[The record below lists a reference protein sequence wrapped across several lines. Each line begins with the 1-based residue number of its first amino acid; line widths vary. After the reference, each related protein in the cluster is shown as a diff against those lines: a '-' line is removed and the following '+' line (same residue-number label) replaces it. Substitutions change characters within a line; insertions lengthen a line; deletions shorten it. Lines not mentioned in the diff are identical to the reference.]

1 MECCDKMLHRIFL
14 GLGSNLGDKEKNISD
29 AYTWIEE
36 RIGKIVSKSAF
47 YVTPPEGFLSEN
59 WFINTVCEVASDL
72 SVNNI
77 FAIIQTI
84 ERQLG
89 RTEKSENGNYADR
102 QIDIDILMI
111 DDLIID
117 SPELTVPHPRM
128 HLREFVLVPFSEI
141 APQMLHPILKQTI
154 GELLEKLH
162 G

>member
-14 GLGSNLGDKEKNISD
+14 GLGSNLGDKEKNIND
-29 AYTWIEE
+29 AYAKIEE

-47 YVTPPEGFLSEN
+47 YVTSPEGFASEN

-77 FAIIQTI
+77 FAITQTI

-89 RTEKSENGNYADR
+89 RAEKSENGNYADR

>member
-1 MECCDKMLHRIFL
+1 MVCDDKMLHRVFL

-29 AYTWIEE
+29 AYIWIEE

-47 YVTPPEGFLSEN
+47 YITSPEGFISEN
-59 WFINTVCEVASDL
+59 WFVNAVCEVASNL
-72 SVNNI
+72 SVGDV
-77 FAIIQTI
+77 FATTQAI

-117 SPELTVPHPRM
+117 TPELTVPHPRM
-128 HLREFVLVPFSEI
+128 HLREFVLIPFSEI
-141 APQMLHPILKQTI
+141 APQMLHPVLKQTI